1 MLADALKRLYLDVA
15 AMFNTTDFKTMSSKL
30 LVIIFVLVATK
41 LVVWLGI
48 KLIGR
53 AFKSPGIAGKVNFDE
68 GRAKTL
74 KSILISIMRYTVYFL
89 AIITIL
95 DELNVPITAVLSA
108 AGILGLAVGFGAQNL
123 VRDVIT
129 GFFIL
134 LENQYSIGEYIEIE
148 GVGGIVEEMGL
159 RVTKL
164 RDWGGQLHII
174 PNGKIAMV
182 TNHNRGSMRALV
194 EVEAAY
200 EENVDRVISVLT
212 RIAESM
218 AKDYVG
224 IITEGPKVL
233 GIWSFGESGVLF
245 RMVARTKPME
255 QWGIET
261 ELRRRIMLVFD
272 EEGIEIPYPRR
283 VCIVS
288 SADDAVGNRQDVSK
302 KE

>member
-1 MLADALKRLYLDVA
+1 MLTEELNRLFVNTSTIFNINDLKIISGKLLMIILILI
-15 AMFNTTDFKTMSSKL
+15 AMQLIIWLGSKL
-30 LVIIFVLVATK
+30 IN
-41 LVVWLGI
+41 
-48 KLIGR
+48 R
-53 AFKSPGIAGKVNFDE
+53 AFLSPGISGRVSFDA

-89 AIITIL
+89 AAITIL

-134 LENQYSIGEYIEIE
+134 LENQFSIGEYIETDGGI
-148 GVGGIVEEMGL
+148 GGIVEELGL

-174 PNGKIAMV
+174 PNGKITMV

-200 EENVDRVISVLT
+200 EENVDRVIGVLT
-212 RIAESM
+212 RIADSM
-218 AKDYVG
+218 AKDFAD

-233 GIWSFGESGVLF
+233 GIWSLGESGVLF
-245 RMVARTKPME
+245 RIVARTRPME

-261 ELRRRIMLVFD
+261 ELRRRIMVVFH
-272 EEGIEIPYPRR
+272 EEGIEIPYPHRQ
-283 VCIVS
+283 CIVS
-288 SADDAVGNRQDVSK
+288 HAEDAVAEK
-302 KE
+302 